1 MLADLV
7 TGFLARVGD
16 GLEARP
22 FTPRDQA
29 VVDSDLLDP
38 VLPVSPPSRGSR
50 VRLAHKTSA
59 RAPQPPWV
67 QPPEILNE
75 TRMSRGHRVEGLHLP
90 SPPERHFRC
99 PVKCRRARAVVLG
112 RVELGRGGWGG
123 ADEAR
128 TPWRRGNQ

>member
-38 VLPVSPPSRGSR
+38 VLPVSPPPGGREYVWPTR
-50 VRLAHKTSA
+50 RPLA
-59 RAPQPPWV
+59 P
-67 QPPEILNE
+67 L
-75 TRMSRGHRVEGLHLP
+75 
-90 SPPERHFRC
+90 SPPGC
-99 PVKCRRARAVVLG
+99 NPRRY
-112 RVELGRGGWGG
+112 
-123 ADEAR
+123 
-128 TPWRRGNQ
+128 